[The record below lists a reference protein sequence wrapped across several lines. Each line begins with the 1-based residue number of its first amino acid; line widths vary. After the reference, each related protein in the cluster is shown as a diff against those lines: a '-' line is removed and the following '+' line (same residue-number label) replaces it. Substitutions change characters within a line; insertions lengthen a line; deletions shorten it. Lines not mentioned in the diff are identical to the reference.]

1 MTYYSEQV
9 FEQNERV
16 NIVVDFEFN
25 CLPRWN
31 QQAEICKI
39 LLLNTN
45 NNKTYTKVFKTEKP
59 ISVGSNIC
67 MNWSLDNTNATDLF
81 SESEWYKALSVV
93 LDKEVDENIHDEINL
108 FGFGIKTDKEVLS
121 TYVRKISYRY
131 YYYDLADFF
140 RLTSKENELLMC
152 NEGSSLECCYY
163 YINQKPLN
171 VNHGDDSELE
181 AIYNI
186 YQYVENCFINENE
199 NWRLHLTIFPFG
211 NFAGMDLIDYC
222 EDYRRQADGYRYNND
237 DLLSVSITASIW
249 EIEKDYNDWDDDDD
263 DDF

>member
-1 MTYYSEQV
+1 MTNYSEQV

-16 NIVVDFEFN
+16 NIIVDLEFN

-39 LLLNTN
+39 LVLNTN

-67 MNWSLDNTNATDLF
+67 MNWSLDNSNATDLF
-81 SESEWYKALSVV
+81 SENEWYKALSAV
-93 LDKEVDENIHDEINL
+93 LDKEVDENIYDEINL
-108 FGFGIKTDKEVLS
+108 FGFGIKTDKEILS
-121 TYVRKISYRY
+121 TYFRKIDYKY
-131 YYYDLADFF
+131 DYYDLSDFF

-199 NWRLHLTIFPFG
+199 NCQYRFTIFPFG
-211 NFAGMDLIDYC
+211 NFAGMNLVYYC
-222 EDYRRQADGYRYNND
+222 EDHRRQADGYRYNND
-237 DLLSVSITASIW
+237 DLLALSLNDCIHR
-249 EIEKDYNDWDDDDD
+249 IEYAEEEEYWDDDD
-263 DDF
+263 F